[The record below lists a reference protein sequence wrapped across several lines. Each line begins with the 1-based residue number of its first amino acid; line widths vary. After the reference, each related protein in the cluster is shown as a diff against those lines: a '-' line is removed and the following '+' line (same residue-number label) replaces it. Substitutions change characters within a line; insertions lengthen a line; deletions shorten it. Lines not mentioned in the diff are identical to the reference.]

1 MSKTAKTRWLS
12 KPTKD
17 DYRAA
22 RSYLSLLYDERR
34 VATSCFRLKNARV
47 VWYKAEDVIR
57 ASGLSLLGLS
67 DDHVKKE
74 RKRVRSGQRLAPV
87 LLVKDPRSARLVIA
101 DGYHRLC
108 AVHACDENIVVPCK
122 IA

>member
-1 MSKTAKTRWLS
+1 MSKAARIKWLA
-12 KPTKD
+12 KPTAD

-22 RSYLSLLYDERR
+22 YSYLSLLYEEGR
-34 VATSCFRLKNARV
+34 VATNCSRLKKARI

-74 RKRVRSGQRLAPV
+74 RKRVRSGERLAPV
-87 LLVKDPRSARLVIA
+87 LLVKDPRNARLVVA

-108 AVHACDENIVVPCK
+108 AVHACDENIIVPCK